1 MGLVHGA
8 DRKILPPTFGLIC
21 YNARI
26 NGKELNNMIAERSE
40 FKGKPTIVLKR
51 SEDEKYPFSFG
62 MAKAKMI
69 LDHLEDI
76 KKFVAENDKTAGE

>member
-1 MGLVHGA
+1 
-8 DRKILPPTFGLIC
+8 
-21 YNARI
+21 
-26 NGKELNNMIAERSE
+26 MIAERSE

-76 KKFVAENDKTAGE
+76 KKFVAENEKAAGE